1 MHEHSQVG
9 DFMNFTLLYWLL
21 FINITSFFCFYLD
34 KRKAIKKKYR
44 ISEYSL
50 FLLALI
56 GGSVGS
62 ILGMYLFHHKTK
74 KLKFKFGLPL
84 LSFIQCLLFLI
95 LQS

>member
-1 MHEHSQVG
+1 
-9 DFMNFTLLYWLL
+9 MNSVLLYWLF
-21 FINITSFFCFYLD
+21 FINTASFICFYLD

-56 GGSVGS
+56 GGSIGS
-62 ILGMYLFHHKTK
+62 ILGMYVFHHKTK

-84 LSFIQCLLFLI
+84 LLFIQCLLFLI
-95 LQS
+95 L

>member
-1 MHEHSQVG
+1 
-9 DFMNFTLLYWLL
+9 MNSVLLYWLF
-21 FINITSFFCFYLD
+21 FINTASFTCFYLD

-56 GGSVGS
+56 GGAIGS
-62 ILGMYLFHHKTK
+62 ILGMYVFHHKTK

-84 LSFIQCLLFLI
+84 LLFIQCLLFLI
-95 LQS
+95 L